1 MRPGSQD
8 TPVFS
13 TPAVTTQAS
22 ASLPAPANVQ
32 QRWHCTSIS
41 WTLSAVVAQPLIT
54 LNLRNGATGAG
65 TIIWSKQVILP
76 AGGVWEDSITDLD
89 IPGAY
94 GAAMTLEF
102 SGAPAATNLEAV
114 AMTGYISS

>member
-8 TPVFS
+8 TSAFS

-22 ASLPAPANVQ
+22 ASLAATGAT
-32 QRWHCTSIS
+32 QRWICTSIS
-41 WTLSAVVAQPLIT
+41 ATLSAVVAQPLIT
-54 LNLRNGATGAG
+54 LNLRNGASGAG
-65 TIIWSKQVILP
+65 IIIWSKQVILP
-76 AGGVWEDSITDLD
+76 AGGVWEVNLTDLS

-114 AMTGYISS
+114 TITGYASA